1 MALNG
6 ISTLM
11 IASGSTLTKNVSP
24 PHSNTEIVAPFSA
37 IWSLNYVGALGATNN
52 VSYKLYVTSLGIGSA
67 VTLTSHQTGDYA
79 VTAGNFLYDEYGTSI
94 GIIKGNTTIDNYMA
108 KAAAVCGAVT
118 NPLIETVINVA
129 TYKGTWNAFTN
140 TPTLTDGIGTEGDA
154 YDTTTAG
161 TSGAFP
167 AYGEQD
173 WRIYA
178 TGVWQR
184 VAKTTTTQWTI
195 TPATGGLADKE
206 ARQIAKLDL
215 AETNRAALGNPRAT
229 YDITQLPIQ
238 YDGTTII
245 DNPNE
250 SRLIEGRPW
259 APSEVYTGLV
269 FTYGEATISFK
280 LAGGIFY
287 NVTCPYGAGGY
298 PYGPGVDPV
307 LLMPGNQL
315 AGGTSP
321 ANDIYWEYTAVN
333 GVITGFTYRSG
344 NPRVDTIVTSGQL
357 LYIDAGDTS
366 SYSGSGTTWT
376 DRSTYQNDATLT
388 NGPSFTSAGTA
399 SYFSFNGTNQFAP
412 VTTSKMNVALTG
424 KTAMFAIR
432 TVNANTANATYRNL
446 FGGSTA
452 VRNFNT
458 YMYHISGTTWRLHF
472 STGPTS
478 PWAYSASEPF
488 TVTDNE
494 WIVVAA
500 TQTTGGVVTY
510 YVNGQ
515 QIGTPNTGVTFYQFI
530 NSGVEAVA
538 RSDNYWRGDIGAVAI
553 YGQALNS
560 DQIQQNFNALRG
572 KYGL

>member
-1 MALNG
+1 
-6 ISTLM
+6 
-11 IASGSTLTKNVSP
+11 
-24 PHSNTEIVAPFSA
+24 
-37 IWSLNYVGALGATNN
+37 
-52 VSYKLYVTSLGIGSA
+52 
-67 VTLTSHQTGDYA
+67 
-79 VTAGNFLYDEYGTSI
+79 
-94 GIIKGNTTIDNYMA
+94 MA

-195 TPATGGLADKE
+195 TPAGGGLADKE

-215 AETNRAALGNPRAT
+215 AATDRAADGNPRAT
-229 YDITQLPIQ
+229 YDITQLPTKYSGNDIV
-238 YDGTTII
+238 
-245 DNPNE
+245 DNANP
-250 SRLIEGRPW
+250 SGLVEGRPW
-259 APSEVYTGLV
+259 
-269 FTYGEATISFK
+269 
-280 LAGGIFY
+280 
-287 NVTCPYGAGGY
+287 
-298 PYGPGVDPV
+298 
-307 LLMPGNQL
+307 
-315 AGGTSP
+315 
-321 ANDIYWEYTAVN
+321 TAQS
-333 GVITGFTYRSG
+333 YSM
-344 NPRVDTIVTSGQL
+344 VTSGLLLQL
-357 LYIDAGDTS
+357 DAGNPT

-376 DRSTYQNDATLT
+376 DLSTYQNDATLT
-388 NGPSFTSAGTA
+388 NGPSFTSASTA

-412 VTTSKMNVALTG
+412 VTTSKMNVTYTG
-424 KTAMFAIR
+424 KTTMFAIK
-432 TVNANTANATYRNL
+432 TVNANTGNGIYRNL

-452 VRNFNT
+452 ARNFNT
-458 YMYHISGTTWRLHF
+458 YMYHISGTTWRLHL

-478 PWAYSASEPF
+478 PWAYSASASF
-488 TVTDNE
+488 TVTDNQ

-530 NSGVEAVA
+530 NSGIEAVA

-553 YGQALNS
+553 YGQALNAT
-560 DQIQQNFNALRG
+560 QIQQNFNALRSR
-572 KYGL
+572 YGL